1 MYKNLFRA
9 DTVIM
14 KRALKQYV
22 KNNTVK
28 SDEQYSIDRIIK
40 ELDKPESDAVI
51 YAEFADFMLKR
62 LLEQYTIIDKNGN
75 KINADKITKI

>member
-9 DTVIM
+9 DTVII

-28 SDEQYSIDRIIK
+28 SDEKHSIDRIVK

-75 KINADKITKI
+75 KINSEKITKI

>member
-75 KINADKITKI
+75 KINLDKITKI

>member
-75 KINADKITKI
+75 KINSDKITKI

>member
-51 YAEFADFMLKR
+51 YSEFADFMLKR

-75 KINADKITKI
+75 KINSDKITKI